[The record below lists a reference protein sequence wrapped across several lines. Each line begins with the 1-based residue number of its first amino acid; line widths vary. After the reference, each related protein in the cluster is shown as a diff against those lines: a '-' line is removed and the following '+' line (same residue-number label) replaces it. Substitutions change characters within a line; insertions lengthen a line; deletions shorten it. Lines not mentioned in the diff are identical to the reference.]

1 MSAFAIYIHLAAQV
15 PYVPRPRMRVKAPGD
30 QNRRAKRPDEER
42 VYRAAYMRA
51 RRAGKRDIV
60 V

>member
-1 MSAFAIYIHLAAQV
+1 MTAFAIYVHLAAQV
-15 PYVPRPRMRVKAPGD
+15 PYVPRPIERNGAGRPKGKVSRTPEEMRAYG
-30 QNRRAKRPDEER
+30 R
-42 VYRAAYMRA
+42 AYMRA